1 MTAPVWGCP
10 WHGRVEGGH
19 LTLPNG
25 ENRPWPQPDGARRD
39 LYPDNRAMWLTNNA
53 GTTHLVRMP
62 GVPAVERSTEELADD
77 AAAGRTWLNKALLA
91 GASDTAAAKTYLHS
105 KEVDGWI
112 YAAPDGSRWMA
123 CALGE
128 YQWTSADGLTI
139 PLEMRRFGVF
149 GAPAASHSYSRTIS
163 TAAMGQPSWLS
174 SEERRGKVEAIKP
187 DGSQA
192 IVRLYLDAAQE
203 GTKGFLQLTLSGT
216 PGVDFSASLTALRT
230 AAQTNGTVAV
240 NNAAS
245 VSYVELEVSTSES
258 TEDTRA
264 GAPPSCTGYLDT
276 ITTYTTDLVPAP
288 SGTGYKVISG
298 TNALTLIGRIMA
310 MWFNAAGEI
319 EEALLDIEKSCTA
332 SAPEPEI
339 EYSGRDVLRQS
350 NINGDGVCVLGGATM
365 IEQHAVTRSRSS
377 SQTISALFRL
387 RVGTREVEVSGSQ
400 SVSIETSYSAT
411 GLPGSRVE
419 VSEKTTDTS
428 GTTFGWFTE
437 RHDSVAGGEGTDAVD
452 ITTYSAAD
460 ADFTLNYVPVE
471 TGGYNIAFKRW
482 ANNLVG
488 LITRRPAGFGV
499 ALGTMNWSDALS
511 PGDSLVPG
519 VSETSADT
527 DDTSPW
533 YTYRPYGSFNPLTGE
548 AVIASADPIS
558 WT

>member
-1 MTAPVWGCP
+1 MEAGQ
-10 WHGRVEGGH
+10 

-25 ENRPWPQPDGARRD
+25 DDRTWPQPDGTRRD
-39 LYPDNRAMWLTNNA
+39 LYPTNRAMWLTNNA
-53 GTTHLVRMP
+53 GATHLVQMP
-62 GVPAVERSTEELADD
+62 GVPAVERSAEELAGD

-91 GASDTAAAKTYLHS
+91 GASDTATAKTYLHS
-105 KEVDGWI
+105 KPVDGWI

-128 YQWTSADGLTI
+128 YPWTSADGLTI
-139 PLEMRRFGVF
+139 PLVMRRFGVF
-149 GAPAASHSYSRTIS
+149 GVPAASHSHHRTIS
-163 TAAMGQPSWLS
+163 TAAMGQPSWAS

-203 GTKGFLQLTLSGT
+203 GTKGFLLLTLSGT
-216 PGVDFSASLTALRT
+216 PGVDFSASLTALRS
-230 AAQTNGTVAV
+230 AAQTNGTLVV

-264 GAPPSCTGYLDT
+264 GSPPSCTGHLDT
-276 ITTYTTDLVPAP
+276 ITTFSTDLVPAP
-288 SGTGYKVISG
+288 EGTGYTVISG
-298 TNALTLIGRIMA
+298 TNALTLTGRIMA
-310 MWFNAAGEI
+310 MWFNATGVI

-332 SAPEPEI
+332 SAPEPTI
-339 EYSGRDVLRQS
+339 EYSGRDVFRQA
-350 NINGDGVCVLGGATM
+350 NLNGDGVCVLGASAM

-387 RVGTREVEVSGSQ
+387 RVGTRQVEVSGSQ
-400 SVSIETSYSAT
+400 STSIEASYSAT
-411 GLPGSRVE
+411 GLPGSRIE
-419 VSEKTTDTS
+419 VSDKTTDAS

-437 RHDSVAGGEGTDAVD
+437 QHTSLSGGEGTGAVD

-460 ADFTLNYVPVE
+460 ADFTLNYVPVG
-471 TGGYNIAFKRW
+471 TGGYNVAFKRW

-488 LITRRPAGFGV
+488 LMTRRPAGVGV
-499 ALGTMNWSDALS
+499 AVGTMNFSEAIS
-511 PGDSLVPG
+511 PAADLVPG
-519 VSETSADT
+519 VSETSAGVDST
-527 DDTSPW
+527 LPW
-533 YTYRPYGSFNPLTGE
+533 WTYRPFGSFNPLTDE
-548 AVIASADPIS
+548 AVIASVDPIS